1 MRLTMDIIPPKNQA
15 DPGPAYQPPG
25 VPPSS
30 ASSKPI
36 PAAYLAGTPA
46 GPEPD
51 DYGRHKSWRSILS
64 TIALFA
70 SAFLI
75 AILLNT
81 FVIQSY
87 QVDGQSMEPTLQ
99 NNDRLIV
106 NKIPRT
112 VSRINGHQYVPNRGD
127 IIIFNQVGLPGFV
140 GQKQLIKRVIGL
152 PGNRVVVA
160 DGRITIYDAGH
171 PDGFNPDTTGDYH
184 ISAPTTVGN
193 VDVTLQ
199 SNELF
204 VCGDNRSNSEDS
216 RYFGP
221 IRTDTVIAKL
231 VLRILPVNQ
240 VQSF

>member
-1 MRLTMDIIPPKNQA
+1 MDIVPPKNQA
-15 DPGPAYQPPG
+15 EPGPAYQPPG
-25 VPPSS
+25 VPPS
-30 ASSKPI
+30 ADQPKPLA
-36 PAAYLAGTPA
+36 PYLAGTPA

-51 DYGRHKSWRSILS
+51 DFDRHKWRSIVS
-64 TIALFA
+64 TIGLFA

-106 NKIPRT
+106 NK
-112 VSRINGHQYVPNRGD
+112 VSRTISRIDGHQYVPKRGD
-127 IIIFNQVGLPGFV
+127 IIIFNQVGLPGVV

-160 DGRITIYDAGH
+160 DGRITIYDPSH
-171 PDGFNPDTTGDYH
+171 PDGFNPDTSGDYR
-184 ISAPTTVGN
+184 ISAPTTIGN

-204 VCGDNRSNSEDS
+204 VCGDNRGNSEDS

-221 IRTDTVIAKL
+221 IKTDTVIAKL
-231 VLRILPVNQ
+231 VLRILPLNQ
-240 VQSF
+240 IQGF